1 MEEQLHNQVEG
12 VVSSIIFQNEENGYT
27 ILRMNAGQ
35 GDITAVGCMPGAAP
49 GETLVLR
56 GTWVRHPSYGEQ
68 FKAESVERRL
78 PQGIKEVFHYLA
90 SGVVRG
96 IGQSTARRMVEMFG
110 EDALTV
116 LESEPEKLTQ
126 IRGISLK
133 RAKAMSEDFRQ
144 QMGMRLLL
152 AFLSDHGLNVQLG
165 AALYRQW
172 GNVALEVVK
181 NDPYVLINEEW
192 GVDFSRADALAAD
205 LGMAAENT
213 SRLDAALIFE
223 LTHNMNNGHTFLPRG
238 KLLQATCQL
247 TGVGESALVKR
258 LDDLLQHGGLTQE
271 DVAGEEAI
279 YLEEMHRAECSVAER
294 LHTMSRR
301 SLTPPA
307 HMDGLLEQIQQELDI
322 RYAPEQLR
330 AVELA
335 ASSQVMLLT
344 GGPGTGKTTTL
355 RGVLALFDRLGL
367 NTALAAPTGR
377 AANRLGELC
386 RAEASTI
393 HRMLEPGIDPY
404 TGRLVFSKNGDE
416 PLDVDAVIVDET
428 SMVDIT
434 LMSALLDALGDDCRL
449 ILVGDPDQLPSV
461 GPGCV
466 FSDLIRSR
474 TVPAV
479 CLTEIFR
486 QAAQSAIVRNAHQ
499 VNGGVLPDLKE
510 NDNDF
515 FFLSRKDPVAA
526 CQTIVDLCR
535 RRLPERMGIPAEQI
549 QVLSPTRRRQ
559 AGTAALNR
567 ALQEALNPPEEGKEE
582 RRFGEN
588 VFRRGDRV
596 MQVKNNYELL
606 WREQGGKR
614 SGVGVFNGDIGT
626 IVSAAPRGETMTVDF
641 DGRLVEY
648 TPDLLGELEP
658 AYAVTVH
665 KAQGSE
671 YRAVILAAVDAAPM
685 LLTRGVLYTAI
696 TRARSLLIIVGDE
709 EVVERMVAN
718 DRQTRRYC
726 ALRARLCRLAEEDRP
741 REKNRYRLALDR
753 RRGEGEKG

>member
-68 FKAESVERRL
+68 FKEEVVERRL
-78 PQGIKEVFHYLA
+78 PQGLKEVFHYLA

-535 RRLPERMGIPAEQI
+535 RRLKNLRFILRLGKQFTCVKQDLRAVRHHCRLSRLLFIANGKGRRNVSRQEHNEKRHRVTGFIGRQTEPRCGKKIVKNQNTGHRRQQTVDSIAHGNGCQQNTQQIHHDDRRFAEVQTVEQYTDQCNGGQNSNTFKGVQADCSKVKLI
-549 QVLSPTRRRQ
+549 RFPRTVCRLSTPIRDDMDIDIGCLGDQLFCQRWLSQPVLS
-559 AGTAALNR
+559 
-567 ALQEALNPPEEGKEE
+567 
-582 RRFGEN
+582 
-588 VFRRGDRV
+588 
-596 MQVKNNYELL
+596 
-606 WREQGGKR
+606 
-614 SGVGVFNGDIGT
+614 
-626 IVSAAPRGETMTVDF
+626 
-641 DGRLVEY
+641 
-648 TPDLLGELEP
+648 
-658 AYAVTVH
+658 
-665 KAQGSE
+665 
-671 YRAVILAAVDAAPM
+671 
-685 LLTRGVLYTAI
+685 
-696 TRARSLLIIVGDE
+696 
-709 EVVERMVAN
+709 
-718 DRQTRRYC
+718 
-726 ALRARLCRLAEEDRP
+726 
-741 REKNRYRLALDR
+741 
-753 RRGEGEKG
+753 